1 MRTPIEKLKIFLAA
15 AGWFLFAGVGARAR
29 GQDISEYKVKA
40 AYLLN
45 FVKFVNWPQKAS
57 DDGNDDILI
66 GILGDDPF
74 GGSLDDMAK
83 GKAIGRHSILIK
95 RFENFDEANSGA
107 LRKCRIL
114 FISYSEKDDLPMI
127 LRALKGAPVLTVSEI
142 ERFPAK
148 GGMILFD
155 QEGQRI
161 TLAINKTVAEK
172 SGLTFSSQLLQVA
185 QIYKGE

>member
-1 MRTPIEKLKIFLAA
+1 MKKLKILLTA
-15 AGWFLFAGVGARAR
+15 AGCFLFAGMGARA
-29 GQDISEYKVKA
+29 GDQDVSEYKVKA
-40 AYLLN
+40 AYLFN
-45 FVKFVNWPQKAS
+45 FIKFVTWPEKAG
-57 DDGNDDILI
+57 DNGNGDTVI

-74 GGSLDDMAK
+74 GGSLDEMAK
-83 GKAIGRHSILIK
+83 GKAVGSHSVLVR
-95 RFENFDEANSGA
+95 RFESFDEANTGA

-114 FISYSEKDDLPMI
+114 FICYSEKDDLPLI

>member
-1 MRTPIEKLKIFLAA
+1 MEKLKLLLAA
-15 AGWFLFAGVGARAR
+15 AGWFLFAGLGTRVRA
-29 GQDISEYKVKA
+29 QDVSEYKVKA

-45 FVKFVNWPQKAS
+45 FAKFVNWPQKIY
-57 DDGNDDILI
+57 DDDNGDVVI

-74 GGSLDDMAK
+74 GGAIDDMAK
-83 GKAIGRHSILIK
+83 GKAVGQHSVLIR
-95 RFENFDEANSGA
+95 RFESFDESNAGK
-107 LRKCRIL
+107 LRKCHIL
-114 FISYSEKDDLPMI
+114 FICYSEKDDLPRI
-127 LRALKGAPVLTVSEI
+127 LRALKDAPVLTVSEI

-161 TLAINKTVAEK
+161 TLAINKTAAEK
-172 SGLTFSSQLLQVA
+172 SGLTLSSQLLQVA

>member
-1 MRTPIEKLKIFLAA
+1 MRTKNFRR
-15 AGWFLFAGVGARAR
+15 LFAACGLFLLAGRLVPVLG
-29 GQDISEYKVKA
+29 DDLSEYTVKA

-45 FVKFVNWPQKAS
+45 FVKFVNWPDKVN
-57 DDGNDDILI
+57 DDGDGDIVI

-83 GKAIGRHSILIK
+83 GKAVGSHSVLVK
-95 RFENFDEANSGA
+95 RFESFNDANAGA
-107 LRKCRIL
+107 LRKCHIL
-114 FISYSEKDDLPMI
+114 FICYSEKDDLPLI
-127 LRALKGAPVLTVSEI
+127 LRALQGAPVLTVSEI
-142 ERFPAK
+142 ERFTAK

-161 TLAINKTVAEK
+161 TLAINKTAAEK

>member
-1 MRTPIEKLKIFLAA
+1 MEKLKILVAA
-15 AGWFLFAGVGARAR
+15 SGWFLFPGMGARVRA
-29 GQDISEYKVKA
+29 QDVSEYKVKA

-45 FVKFVNWPQKAS
+45 FVKFVNWPDKVNDGS
-57 DDGNDDILI
+57 DDIVI

-83 GKAIGRHSILIK
+83 GKAVGQHPVLIK
-95 RFENFDEANSGA
+95 RFESFDEAKAGT

-114 FISYSEKDDLPMI
+114 FISYSEKDDLPLI

-142 ERFPAK
+142 ERFPAR

-161 TLAINKTVAEK
+161 TLAINKNAAEK